1 MTFDRGMATVAG
13 GRKLVVCRRRA
24 LSVVAPIATTSLL
37 LTFAASSAPAAPRPA
52 MPRRKMA
59 LASTLHAS
67 LVTSRIPAPGAALA
81 PRVPPLR
88 VRNPKTYAAAKAA
101 AEGSYLA
108 RRRRRA
114 SAAPGTP
121 QSSSTTATP
130 FTPSSQAA
138 IFEGL
143 NSAGMEAGGLFT
155 EDTPPDTTGS
165 IGPNNYVELVN
176 SQIGVYNRALG
187 LLATEGE
194 DEFSGGESTCD
205 GQIRWDQ
212 QGGRWE
218 YASLNCAA
226 PSTEQSFNFGWS
238 KTADPTN
245 LASGW
250 CKYTVRTE
258 KFLVDYP
265 KLGGDNDFLIVGAN
279 EFDMA
284 KEEEYVGSS
293 VIVAPKP
300 APGVATCPSNFGL
313 SLFRVPVFTP
323 VPANIYGSST
333 TGYVV
338 AAEPPNGV
346 VLATVKKSPEGK
358 PEMEGSTLPV
368 SGFSLPAPVPQPG
381 TTDGIDSS
389 DTRLTQAV
397 AAEDP
402 TRHEMAVWTQHTVA
416 TAPGEPSVV
425 RWYELTAG
433 SPVPIQEGDIAAPG
447 GAFAFNGAISPTS
460 AGNGAVIDYNVGG
473 EAMTAQLRA
482 QSRGSTTPPGAMHG
496 EVTLVESEAID
507 QDFSCPSAG
516 LFPSTSC
523 RWGDYAG
530 ASPDPAN
537 LGVVW
542 GGGQVNGRLPATE
555 FGAQWRTEN
564 FALAVHAPPSP
575 SFSVTSSTPTAATP
589 TGFDGSASSDPEG
602 TIASYQWSFGDGT
615 SATGEQPAHTYAQP
629 GLYQVKLTVTDD
641 AGFTASTERSVAVA
655 DAPPLASFA
664 VNTATPTAAA
674 PVSFDGSASSDPDG
688 TISSYEWSF
697 GDGST
702 AAGGPVATHTY
713 IAAGTYTVTLTVTD
727 NGSLAASVSHLV
739 TVATAPF
746 SPMVTGN
753 GGLGVASEQTA
764 STERAV
770 TVVQPSNRVRITAI
784 KQNRKTGSV
793 TLRVLVP
800 GSGSLS
806 VRDARAPTKVGRHGA
821 RVVKALVKPVNS
833 TIPQAETVTL
843 QIVPTAA
850 ARTALS
856 RKHKLSVKA
865 LVSFTPTNGALG
877 TTVQALT
884 LVISTGNRQ
893 R

>member
-1 MTFDRGMATVAG
+1 MT
-13 GRKLVVCRRRA
+13 
-24 LSVVAPIATTSLL
+24 
-37 LTFAASSAPAAPRPA
+37 AA
-52 MPRRKMA
+52 
-59 LASTLHAS
+59 
-67 LVTSRIPAPGAALA
+67 
-81 PRVPPLR
+81 
-88 VRNPKTYAAAKAA
+88 
-101 AEGSYLA
+101 
-108 RRRRRA
+108 
-114 SAAPGTP
+114 
-121 QSSSTTATP
+121 P

-143 NSAGMEAGGLFT
+143 NSAGMEGGGLFT
-155 EDTPPDTTGS
+155 ESTPPDTTGS

-176 SQIGVYNRALG
+176 SQIGVYSRTLG
-187 LLATEGE
+187 LQATEGE

-238 KTADPTN
+238 KTANPTN
-245 LASGW
+245 LESGW

-258 KFLVDYP
+258 KFLLDYP
-265 KLGGDNDFLIVGAN
+265 KLGGDNDFLIIGAN

-300 APGVATCPSNFGL
+300 APGVAACPSNFGL
-313 SLFRVPVFTP
+313 SLFRAPAFTP

-368 SGFSLPAPVPQPG
+368 SDFSLPAPVPQPG

-416 TAPGEPSVV
+416 ATPGEPSVV

-433 SPVPIQEGDIAAPG
+433 SPVPIQEGNIAAPA

-482 QSRGSTTPPGAMHG
+482 QSRGSTTPPGTMHG

-507 QDFSCPSAG
+507 HDFSCPSAG

-542 GGGQVNGRLPATE
+542 GGGQVNGPLPATE

-564 FALAVHAPPSP
+564 FALAVHGPPSP

-589 TGFDGSASSDPEG
+589 TGFDGSGSSDPEG
-602 TIASYQWSFGDGT
+602 TIASYEWSFGDGT
-615 SATGEQPAHTYAQP
+615 SATGEKPAHIYARP
-629 GLYQVKLTVTDD
+629 GVYAVQLTVVDD
-641 AGFTASTERSVAVA
+641 AGFSASTEQHVTVA
-655 DAPPLASFA
+655 DAPPVASF
-664 VNTATPTAAA
+664 VTTTASPTVAS

-688 TISSYEWSF
+688 TIASYQWAF
-697 GDGST
+697 GDGSS
-702 AAGGPVATHTY
+702 APGGATLTHTY
-713 IAAGTYTVTLTVTD
+713 GAPGVYTVTLTVTD
-727 NGSLAASVSHLV
+727 DGGKTASVSRPV
-739 TVATAPF
+739 TVAPLSLT
-746 SPMVTGN
+746 VTEN
-753 GGLGVASEQTA
+753 GGLGAGTEHVTTVA
-764 STERAV
+764 
-770 TVVQPSNRVRITAI
+770 QPSNEARVIGV
-784 KQNRKTGSV
+784 KQDRKTGSV
-793 TLRVLVP
+793 TLRILVP
-800 GSGSLS
+800 GSGLLS
-806 VRDARAPTKVGRHGA
+806 VTGTEASAKSSRRKRAKTF
-821 RVVKALVKPVNS
+821 VKPASS
-833 TIPQAETVTL
+833 TASQPSTVTL
-843 QIVPTAA
+843 QVMPTKGASVEL
-850 ARTALS
+850 R
-856 RKHKLSVKA
+856 RKHKLSVKV
-865 LVSFTPTNGALG
+865 LITFTPTDGTPG
-877 TTVQALT
+877 TTVQT
-884 LVISTGNRQ
+884 LYLIVSAKGKHK
-893 R
+893 

>member
-507 QDFSCPSAG
+507 QDFSCPSAEP
-516 LFPSTSC
+516 LSTSC

-530 ASPDPAN
+530 ASPDPTD

-542 GGGQVNGRLPATE
+542 GGGQVNGPLPATE
-555 FGAQWRTEN
+555 SGAQWRTEN

-615 SATGEQPAHTYAQP
+615 ATSGAEPAHTYARP
-629 GLYQVKLTVTDD
+629 GVYAVELTVVDD
-641 AGFTASTERSVAVA
+641 AGFSASTEQHVTVA
-655 DAPPLASFA
+655 DAPLS
-664 VNTATPTAAA
+664 
-674 PVSFDGSASSDPDG
+674 
-688 TISSYEWSF
+688 
-697 GDGST
+697 
-702 AAGGPVATHTY
+702 
-713 IAAGTYTVTLTVTD
+713 LTVTD
-727 NGSLAASVSHLV
+727 NGGLGAGTEPATTATTAT
-739 TVATAPF
+739 TVA
-746 SPMVTGN
+746 
-753 GGLGVASEQTA
+753 
-764 STERAV
+764 
-770 TVVQPSNRVRITAI
+770 QPSNKVRVIGV

-793 TLRVLVP
+793 ILRVLVP
-800 GSGSLS
+800 GSGLLS
-806 VRDARAPTKVGRHGA
+806 VTGAKASAKSSRHRRAKT
-821 RVVKALVKPVNS
+821 LVKPASS
-833 TIPQAETVTL
+833 TASQPSTVTL
-843 QIVPTAA
+843 QVVPTTAA
-850 ARTALS
+850 SAELR
-856 RKHKLSVKA
+856 RKHRLSVKV
-865 LVSFTPTNGALG
+865 LITFTPTDG
-877 TTVQALT
+877 TPGTAVQT
-884 LVISTGNRQ
+884 LSLIVSTKGKHK
-893 R
+893 